1 MLKRLGN
8 QAKTTLVLVTA
19 FCLGMWV
26 ALRLTQLTSS
36 KKPISMMHTK
46 SERTEIIKML
56 IVSQLIASFSLIAS
70 HHGNYDCYI
79 TTQVMTI
86 VITFQVD
93 YKLNKQICE
102 ITTIYEIEKPFSAF
116 HVTDPFPHESSHRN
130 SLLRKLVYCNN
141 FDFSF
146 GEIQN
151 HISFTTICLVYFIV
165 LMYSGLS

>member
-1 MLKRLGN
+1 
-8 QAKTTLVLVTA
+8 
-19 FCLGMWV
+19 
-26 ALRLTQLTSS
+26 
-36 KKPISMMHTK
+36 MMHTK

-79 TTQVMTI
+79 TTQAMTI

-151 HISFTTICLVYFIV
+151 HIFQQLFVWSILLRLYIEWPDVKFSLSFDSPFFHMLQSRCGSVWA
-165 LMYSGLS
+165 